1 MRKLMRGIA
10 HPAATYIAVWE
21 ECYWRWRSLCE
32 FVVKSPLDPIL
43 SQDTYANRDDQ
54 LVTPEV
60 SANHLTSAL
69 NSWITGKN
77 ATVEE
82 SHSFLGRFRWNLCSG

>member
-32 FVVKSPLDPIL
+32 VVVKSPLDPIS
-43 SQDTYANRDDQ
+43 SQETYSSRDDQ
-54 LVTPEV
+54 SMSPDV
-60 SANHLTSAL
+60 SADYMAS
-69 NSWITGKN
+69 
-77 ATVEE
+77 VQD
-82 SHSFLGRFRWNLCSG
+82 